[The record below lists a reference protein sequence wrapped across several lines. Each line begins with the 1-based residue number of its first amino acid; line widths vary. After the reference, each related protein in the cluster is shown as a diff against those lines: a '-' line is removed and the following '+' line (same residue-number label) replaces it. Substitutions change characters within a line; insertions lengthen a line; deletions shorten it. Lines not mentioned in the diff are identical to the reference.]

1 MDWDQHD
8 PDLEQNPRNRRLGVN
23 HAPNEQE
30 AQEMGQ
36 SASLTPRSI
45 TLVTMRPTVKIY
57 NKNIHTNLDGA
68 RILRI
73 LAYFPA

>member
-1 MDWDQHD
+1 MIPIW
-8 PDLEQNPRNRRLGVN
+8 NRPQETGGLRIN
-23 HAPNEQE
+23 RAPNEQE
-30 AQEMGQ
+30 TQEMGQ
-36 SASLTPRSI
+36 SASFTPRSI
-45 TLVTMRPTVKIY
+45 TLVAMRPAVKIF